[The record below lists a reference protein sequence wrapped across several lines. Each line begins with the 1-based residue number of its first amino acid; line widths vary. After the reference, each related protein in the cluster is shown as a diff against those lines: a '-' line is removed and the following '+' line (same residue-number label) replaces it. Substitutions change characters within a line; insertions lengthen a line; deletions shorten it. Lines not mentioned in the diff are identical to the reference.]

1 MNNYKKV
8 VLTILLF
15 SSIFLITIGCSNKK
29 DKEKEP
35 NTKVQDED
43 DDEGERMEEK
53 MEVVISGT
61 TYNVKLESNPTV
73 ISLLDLLP
81 LDLNMKEL
89 NGNEK
94 YFYLD
99 TTLPIR
105 EGEVKEIKAGDVM
118 LYGDNCLVIFYQS
131 FSTVYSYTKI
141 GHIDNLPT
149 LDKNTLNV
157 KITLE

>member
-53 MEVVISGT
+53 MEVVINGT
-61 TYNVKLESNPTV
+61 TYNVNLESNPTV

-81 LDLNMKEL
+81 IDINMKEL

-99 TTLPIR
+99 TTLPSNPKKPEKI
-105 EGEVKEIKAGDVM
+105 EKGDIM
-118 LYGDNCLVIFYQS
+118 LYGDDCLVVFYKT
-131 FSTVYSYTKI
+131 FKTDYTYTKI
-141 GHIDNLPT
+141 GHIDNLPD
-149 LDKNTLNV
+149 LDSNNINIKF
-157 KITLE
+157 IS